1 MRKSH
6 VRDLHGLLI
15 LNYFIKYIF
24 NIIWASYGL
33 QIRMFISRDHFRKF
47 KKVLGA
53 EQIYTVQK
61 EKALIGPFRG
71 ELGPEHLY

>member
-1 MRKSH
+1 
-6 VRDLHGLLI
+6 
-15 LNYFIKYIF
+15 
-24 NIIWASYGL
+24 
-33 QIRMFISRDHFRKF
+33 MFISRDHFRKF